1 MSAYT
6 ERLAAVERSLAE
18 VADVRFSSNPFAG
31 VTLKLCIA
39 ASARTGSN
47 YLCQRL
53 RGVGIRAGEY
63 FHSRR
68 LRAVLVKTGERLED
82 HCAGL
87 LRRFTYGGTFA
98 VKGAI
103 DVLAIPHLCGEL
115 PASLAAWRFVHL
127 RRRDIVKQAISH
139 DLARQSGEWRS
150 LAAGD
155 TTARVYDAR
164 SILASARQLIDVNAL
179 WEGFFTVNGVAP
191 LRIWY
196 EDLDASPETVCAAV
210 ARFAD
215 IRQPPVPG
223 AGPRPLARQSNSL
236 NAEWEAR
243 LRSDEPDAVEGLE
256 ARWRG
261 VGVW

>member
-1 MSAYT
+1 MSAYL

-18 VADVRFSSNPFAG
+18 VTDARFGDNPFAD
-31 VTLKLCIA
+31 VALKVCIA

-53 RGVGIRAGEY
+53 REVGIRAGEY

-68 LRAVLVKTGERLED
+68 LRALLAKTGERLED

-87 LRRFTYGGTFA
+87 VRRFAYRGTFA

-115 PASLAAWRFVHL
+115 PANLASWRFVHL

-139 DLARQSGEWRS
+139 VLARQSGEWRS
-150 LAAGD
+150 PTPG
-155 TTARVYDAR
+155 TTADRAYDAR
-164 SILASARQLIDVNAL
+164 SILALARQMIEVNAL
-179 WEGFFTVNGVAP
+179 WEGFFTDSQVTP

-210 ARFAD
+210 ARFAG
-215 IRQPPVPG
+215 IQAPPVPG
-223 AGPRPLARQSNSL
+223 AGPPLLARQANVL

-243 LRSDEPDAVEGLE
+243 LRSDEAEAVAALE
-256 ARWRG
+256 ARWRALTG
-261 VGVW
+261 W